1 MTAARAGKAGWPAKP
16 LQVVEAI
23 RIGPEPRLELTHGP
37 WIVPASAGMLHA
49 PSLLRLNGYPRWVHM
64 IRTADEERAVRILT
78 RLVTNLRGDKQAFD
92 AALAAT
98 EGDPMN

>member
-1 MTAARAGKAGWPAKP
+1 MEVP
-16 LQVVEAI
+16 LSDNQRSAI
-23 RIGPEPRLELTHGP
+23 R
-37 WIVPASAGMLHA
+37 A
-49 PSLLRLNGYPRWVHM
+49 WVQM